1 MRTEYLSAIKRFE
14 GFTQKAQPDY
24 AQDSNGYGTKA
35 RFPGETIDRA
45 EAERR
50 FAEEIGRARDAVR
63 RFAPDLDEGTAAAL
77 TSLTFNA
84 GTSWMNAGLGT
95 MIKSGEI
102 EGAKDVFV
110 QYVNA
115 GGQPLPGLVSR
126 RAEEVEWIG
135 TGRVPAGPEGTFSV
149 ATVTDAKAALVVDTA
164 QSPAIEAA
172 LPRAAEINSETTAS
186 GVSQMD
192 PRGVLELGGAAFLEI
207 VMAVLAYS
215 HRWEKGRRD
224 GGDNSQGA

>member
-1 MRTEYLSAIKRFE
+1 MRTEYLAAIKRFE
-14 GFTQKAQPDY
+14 GFTQKAQLDY

-102 EGAKDVFV
+102 EGAKEVFV

-115 GGQPLPGLVSR
+115 GGQPLPGLVAR
-126 RAEEVEWIG
+126 RAEEVAWIG
-135 TGRVPAGPEGTFSV
+135 KGRSPAELEGAFSAAAV
-149 ATVTDAKAALVVDTA
+149 ASSGVDSTS
-164 QSPAIEAA
+164 SPAITETAA
-172 LPRAAEINSETTAS
+172 PAVAGMEPLATP
-186 GVSQMD
+186 
-192 PRGVLELGGAAFLEI
+192 ELGGSAFLEI
-207 VMAVLAYS
+207 VMAMLAYS
-215 HRWEKGRRD
+215 HRWERGGED
-224 GGDNSQGA
+224 GGDTAQSI